1 MFGWQPSLSHCY
13 SSRHFI
19 YCSPGEP
26 VSICSTIDSLC
37 YCSAHSSIPKGHSL
51 PWFFLLCSVSS
62 YSLCIFW
69 YWLGRRSHWSQV
81 HHWLLL
87 SSWFFSDFLV
97 KQETNS
103 CGPFQYWSRIS
114 CLCWYHIW
122 APLATMASQRP
133 RCVYILYYSS
143 LLWQPECHSYYL
155 QWCLPWMD

>member
-1 MFGWQPSLSHCY
+1 MLGWQPSLSHCY

-19 YCSPGEP
+19 YCSPGEL

-37 YCSAHSSIPKGHSL
+37 YCSAHSSIPKRHSL
-51 PWFFLLCSVSS
+51 PWFFLLCSIFS

-114 CLCWYHIW
+114 CLCLYHIW
-122 APLATMASQRP
+122 APLATMAFQRP

-143 LLWQPECHSYYL
+143 LLWQPGCHSYYS
-155 QWCLPWMD
+155 QWCLPWTD

>member
-1 MFGWQPSLSHCY
+1 MLGWQPSLSHCY
-13 SSRHFI
+13 SSRHFLC
-19 YCSPGEP
+19 CSPGEP

-103 CGPFQYWSRIS
+103 CGPFQYWSRIL

-143 LLWQPECHSYYL
+143 LLWQPECHSYYS
-155 QWCLPWMD
+155 QWCFPWMD